1 MMEIKRKQEE
11 TETLE
16 QVVRE
21 NKELKRLLKKQEL
34 LAKGLLFRWL
44 MEDTHRKVEQCIKY
58 YRPEQRMEMINAMQT
73 YVLTGK
79 RTRFRKEVQNWHF
92 RLFCEL
98 IDDDRYTVPAHALL
112 KRLWEKIALLKSIT
126 SNN

>member
-1 MMEIKRKQEE
+1 MMEIKRKQEK

-21 NKELKRLLKKQEL
+21 NKELKRLLNKQEQ

-44 MEDTHRKVEQCIKY
+44 AKDSHQKVEQYIKY

-112 KRLWEKIALLKSIT
+112 KRLWEKIGLLKSI
-126 SNN
+126 SYQN

>member
-1 MMEIKRKQEE
+1 MKEKSNQ
-11 TETLE
+11 TEAEMLE
-16 QVVRE
+16 NVVRE
-21 NKELKRLLKKQEL
+21 NQAMKRLLKKQEL

-44 MEDTHRKVEQCIKY
+44 TEDTHRKVNQYIKY

-79 RTRFRKEVQNWHF
+79 RTRFRRAVQNWHF

-98 IDDDRYTVPAHALL
+98 IDDDRYSVPAHALL
-112 KRLWEKIALLKSIT
+112 KRLWEKIGLLKSIT